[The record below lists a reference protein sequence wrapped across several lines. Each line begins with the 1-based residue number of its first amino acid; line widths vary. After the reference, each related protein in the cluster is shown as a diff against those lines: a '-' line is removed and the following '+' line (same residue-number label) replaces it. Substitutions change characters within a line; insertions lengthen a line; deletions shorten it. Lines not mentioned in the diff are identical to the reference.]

1 MSGVCGP
8 LNSTAKFA
16 APQGQ
21 MDITR
26 DLKLNVAA
34 YVLATVGCVAAI
46 LSGQHMLEYVCKPLM
61 MVILSSWFFFNSR
74 RYGDRFTL
82 LIQVGLFFSL
92 IGDIALM
99 FQHMDEF
106 FFLIGLS
113 AFLIAHLCYCIAF
126 IHNISEVGG
135 DDGLAVGFGI
145 AAGIVLFAV
154 IFAWQLVPRLDE
166 GLSIPVISY
175 VAIISAMA
183 ILAGF
188 RWMRTFPRSF
198 WMVMAGALFF
208 MLSDSLLATNRFIRT
223 LDWSPAV
230 IIVTYAIAQF
240 LIAAG
245 ALQHVLDPDSIRR
258 KQAMEA

>member
-1 MSGVCGP
+1 
-8 LNSTAKFA
+8 
-16 APQGQ
+16 
-21 MDITR
+21 MDIPR
-26 DLKLNVAA
+26 DNKLNVAA
-34 YVLATVGCVAAI
+34 YALATIGCVAAM
-46 LSGQHMLEYVCKPLM
+46 LSGRHTLEYVCKPLM

-82 LIQVGLFFSL
+82 LIQAGLFFSL
-92 IGDIALM
+92 IGDVALM

-145 AAGIVLFAV
+145 AAAIVLFAV
-154 IFAWQLVPRLDE
+154 IFSWQLVPRLDE

-198 WMVMAGALFF
+198 WMVMIGALFF
-208 MLSDSLLATNRFIRT
+208 MFSDSLLATNRFIRT

-230 IIVTYAIAQF
+230 IITTYAVAQF

>member
-1 MSGVCGP
+1 
-8 LNSTAKFA
+8 
-16 APQGQ
+16 

-26 DLKLNVAA
+26 DHRVNIAA
-34 YVLATVGCVAAI
+34 YVLAVIGCTAAVVT
-46 LSGQHMLEYVCKPLM
+46 GQHGLEYISKPLM

-82 LIQVGLFFSL
+82 FVQAGLFFSL

-99 FQHMDEF
+99 FQHLDEF

-145 AAGIVLFAV
+145 SAAIVLFAV
-154 IFAWQLVPRLDE
+154 LYSWRLVPQLDE

-175 VAIISAMA
+175 IVIISAMA

-198 WMVMAGALFF
+198 WMVMIGAILF
-208 MLSDSLLATNRFIRT
+208 MASDSLLAANRFIRP
-223 LDWSPAV
+223 LEWSPVV
-230 IIVTYAIAQF
+230 IILTYAAAQF

-245 ALQHVLDPDSIRR
+245 ALEHVLDPDSIRR

>member
-1 MSGVCGP
+1 
-8 LNSTAKFA
+8 
-16 APQGQ
+16 

-26 DLKLNVAA
+26 DLRLNGAA
-34 YVLATVGCVAAI
+34 YALATIGCVAAI
-46 LSGQHMLEYVCKPLM
+46 LSGRHALEYVCKPMM

-82 LIQVGLFFSL
+82 LIQAGLFFSL

-99 FQHMDEF
+99 FQHKDEF
-106 FFLIGLS
+106 NFLIGLG

-126 IHNISEVGG
+126 IHNITEVGEAE
-135 DDGLAVGFGI
+135 GLLVSLGI
-145 AAGIVLFAV
+145 ATGIALFAV
-154 IFAWQLVPRLDE
+154 LFSWELLPRLDE
-166 GLSIPVISY
+166 GFSVPVMAY
-175 VAIISAMA
+175 VVIIACMAM
-183 ILAGF
+183 LAGF

-198 WMVMAGALFF
+198 WMVMIGALLF
-208 MLSDSLLATNRFIRT
+208 MASDSLLATNRFIKS

-230 IIVTYAIAQF
+230 IIVTYAAAQF
-240 LIAAG
+240 LIVAG